1 MRVQIPIF
9 AVALALAIGAGT
21 MFLAGRSHSE
31 STTTVHELAQQTH
44 FHGLAV
50 DAADPER
57 LYLATHHGLWVVEG
71 DGSARLISPTTDDF
85 MGFTPH
91 PADPSVLYASGHPTG
106 GGNLGF
112 IVSTDGGETWRQLS
126 PGAGGPVDFHQMD
139 VSAADPGT
147 IYGAYAGRLQVSR
160 DGGRSWEVVGPAPDG
175 LIDLAASAK
184 SPDILYAAT
193 QSGLRRSED
202 GGRTWQDAYWLRQ
215 PASMVHVT
223 PEGEVY
229 AFVLGSGLIRTREPD
244 LAWQAVADA
253 FGEAYVLHFAVDPR
267 ERQKLYAITLHP
279 EDHSQTILASGD
291 GGATWSA
298 FGATPE

>member
-1 MRVQIPIF
+1 MRIRT
-9 AVALALAIGAGT
+9 AALAAALVLAIGAGT

-57 LYLATHHGLWVVEG
+57 LYLATHHGLWVVEA
-71 DGSARLISPTTDDF
+71 DGSAHLVSTTTDDF

-91 PADPSVLYASGHPTG
+91 PADPAVLYASGHPPG

-112 IVSTDGGETWRQLS
+112 IVSTDGGATWRQLS

-160 DGGRSWEVVGPAPDG
+160 DGGRSWEIVGPAPEG
-175 LIDLAASAK
+175 LIDLAASAN
-184 SPDILYAAT
+184 SPEVLYAAT
-193 QSGLRRSED
+193 QTGLLRSAD

-223 PEGEVY
+223 PEGDVH

-253 FGEAYVLHFAVDPR
+253 FGEAYVLHFAADTSD
-267 ERQKLYAITLHP
+267 RQKLYAITLHP
-279 EDHSQTILASGD
+279 EDHSQTIVASTD
-291 GGATWSA
+291 GGTTWSA
-298 FGATPE
+298 FGATPD

>member
-1 MRVQIPIF
+1 MKLPIIAVVGALVL
-9 AVALALAIGAGT
+9 AVAVGT
-21 MFLAGRSHSE
+21 TLLPHRSQSA
-31 STTTVHELAQQTH
+31 SATTVHELAQQTH

-50 DAADPER
+50 DAADPDR

-71 DGSARLISPTTDDF
+71 DGSARLISTTTDDF

-91 PADPSVLYASGHPTG
+91 PSDPSVLYASGHPPG

-112 IVSTDGGETWRQLS
+112 VVSTDGGATWRQLS

-139 VSAADPGT
+139 VSPADPST

-160 DGGRSWEVVGPAPDG
+160 DGGRSWEIVGAAPDG
-175 LIDLAASAK
+175 LIDLAASAR

-193 QSGLRRSED
+193 ESGLLRSED
-202 GGRTWQDAYWLRQ
+202 GGRSWQDAYWLRQ

-253 FGEAYVLHFAVDPR
+253 FGEAYVLHFAVDPS

-279 EDHSQTILASGD
+279 EDHSQTILASID
-291 GGATWSA
+291 GGTTWSV
-298 FGATPE
+298 FGAAPD